1 MIEAVALVLL
11 PGLAAAANPIPV
23 IASFRMAAV
32 DRGITL
38 ALVFAA
44 GWMLGLALES
54 YVVLLV
60 VDGFLGSDDTTSWA
74 WLHLILA
81 LVMAGLAVR
90 LWRRRFA
97 EAPGPVPVWLDEV
110 SGFTVPRTL
119 GVAVALAAVNPR
131 VLVFTVAAMSA
142 LVQQG
147 ASAAGLVWFVALGSI
162 GVVFPVAR
170 AGVGAH
176 DREDDPSRWWVEHN
190 IVVAATVLVFMAA
203 TQLAA
208 AALAA

>member
-1 MIEAVALVLL
+1 MIEEVALVLL
-11 PGLAAAANPIPV
+11 PGLAVAANPIPV

-60 VDGFLGSDDTTSWA
+60 VDGFLGSGTTSWA
-74 WLHLILA
+74 WLHLVLA
-81 LVMAGLAVR
+81 VVMAGLAVR

-97 EAPGPVPVWLDEV
+97 EAAGQVPVWLDEV
-110 SGFTVPRTL
+110 AGFTVPRTL
-119 GVAVALAAVNPR
+119 GVAVALSAVNPR
-131 VLVFTVAAMSA
+131 VLVFTLAAMSA

-170 AGVGAH
+170 AGVGTH

-190 IVVAATVLVFMAA
+190 IVVAATVLVLMAA